1 MAQYQFLNFRFDTHT
16 YHLFCGDKRCD
27 IRPKTA
33 LLLAYLITHQ
43 GRTLPKKEIFQAVWQ
58 SDHVQDHTLF
68 QIISEIR
75 KLASNQ
81 ELIRTQPNMG
91 YHWVAETVLIQP
103 QTALFKPVAAGLMAF
118 GLLTTSAYFGS
129 EFFAVEQSI
138 EAKAVAA
145 ENHLSDKIEPPQN
158 YVLPALT
165 AYSKG
170 VVALENGDHE
180 AAEEWLRFSLSEN
193 PDSAETQL
201 LLAESLYLQ
210 DNYKDS
216 EHYAR
221 LLLEQST
228 PSTYI
233 SSAASDL
240 LSRLYQKQGSL
251 FDALTHAVNGSELLE
266 SSQARCT
273 YEILDQRV
281 YALKK
286 LIEQESGEQFS
297 SVPQLAKATPESNLQ
312 PGTTNSS
319 VPAAHNSQNASEN
332 NSEDLKDCEKI
343 QPAEKE
349 ADLSAC
355 HSSADFEEW
364 AINHV
369 RFRRFI

>member
-1 MAQYQFLNFRFDTHT
+1 MAQYQFLNFCFDTHT
-16 YHLFCGDKRCD
+16 YHLYRGDERCD

-33 LLLAYLITHQ
+33 SMLAYLLANQ
-43 GRTLPKKEIFQAVWQ
+43 GRTLPKKDIFQAVWQ

-75 KLASNQ
+75 KLAPNQ

-91 YHWVAETVLIQP
+91 YHWVAETVQVQP
-103 QTALFKPVAAGLMAF
+103 RMASLKPVAAGLIAF

-129 EFFAVEQSI
+129 DFFTVEQSI

-145 ENHLSDKIEPPQN
+145 ENHLSDKVEPPQN

-170 VVALENGDHE
+170 VVALENGDHQ

-240 LSRLYQKQGSL
+240 LSRLYQKKGSL

-297 SVPQLAKATPESNLQ
+297 AVPQLAKAASTSNLQ
-312 PGTTNSS
+312 PHPTQPSA
-319 VPAAHNSQNASEN
+319 PAAHNTQDAPEKN
-332 NSEDLKDCEKI
+332 NEELKDCEKI
-343 QPAEKE
+343 QPPEKE

-355 HSSADFEEW
+355 HSSVDFEEW